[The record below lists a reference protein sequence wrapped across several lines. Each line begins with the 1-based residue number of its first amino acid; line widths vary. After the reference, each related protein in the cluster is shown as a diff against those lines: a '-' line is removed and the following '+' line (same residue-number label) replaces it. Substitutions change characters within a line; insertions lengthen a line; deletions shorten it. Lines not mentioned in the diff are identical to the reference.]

1 LTGKKFARLFVLKY
15 IRQDK
20 NGGSLWLC
28 KCKCDKEIIVR
39 GSSLR
44 NGHTKSCG
52 CLHNDLLSKRVSKHN
67 HTKNRK
73 RSKIYSTWTQ
83 MIQRCTNPNDKAY
96 KNYGGRTPPI
106 TVCRRWSN
114 KKNGFQNFYKD
125 VGDPPEGLTLDR
137 INNNNGYKP
146 NNCRWATRKEQSRN
160 MRNNKL
166 YYYNNKEQCLS
177 AWAEEYRINRR
188 TLTNRLNGG
197 LSIEQALML
206 PIRKYERGK

>member
-1 LTGKKFARLFVLKY
+1 MTGKKFARLFVLKY

-114 KKNGFQNFYKD
+114 KKNGFQNFLKD
-125 VGDPPEGLTLDR
+125 MGECSPGLTLER
-137 INNNNGYKP
+137 INNNLGYYKS
-146 NNCRWATRKEQSRN
+146 NCRWATRKEQNRN
-160 MRNNKL
+160 KRNNIVIPLNGKL
-166 YYYNNKEQCLS
+166 LCLKDYCKIKNLNYN
-177 AWAEEYRINRR
+177 AIIIRIN
-188 TLTNRLNGG
+188 TLKWPLEKALTT
-197 LSIEQALML
+197 SIKK
-206 PIRKYERGK
+206 RKKN